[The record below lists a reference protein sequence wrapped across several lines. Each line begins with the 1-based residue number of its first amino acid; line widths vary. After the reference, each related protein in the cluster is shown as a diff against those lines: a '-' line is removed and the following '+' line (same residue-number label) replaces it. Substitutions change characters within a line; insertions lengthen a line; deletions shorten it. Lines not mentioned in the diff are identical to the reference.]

1 MKARKVVLVDAI
13 RTAFGKAG
21 EKGVFW
27 NTRADDMVVKVI
39 RELIRRNPKV
49 KPEMIEENAW
59 GVFCQEKDQG
69 LTLGRTT
76 VILSGLPVE
85 TAGYSIDRM
94 CAGGMSA
101 LTTAASEIAL
111 GAFDCAIAGGVEHMG
126 HHPMGATADPNSRFL
141 TDKLV
146 DQSAMSMGETAEN
159 LHDMFPDITKEMA
172 DEYALV
178 CQAKA
183 KKAIDSGKI
192 AKMIVPMTVYTK
204 EGWAVADRDEQPRPE
219 TTMEGLAELRTPFRV
234 MGKVT
239 AGNSSGLND
248 GAAGALLM
256 SKDMAEDLGIEPKME
271 MKAFTYAGVNPEIMG
286 IGPIPATHKALK
298 IAGLKMD
305 DIGLIELNEA
315 FAVQAVAFI
324 KEFGLEYPDDPRLNI
339 FGGAIAFGHPL
350 ASSGVRLALHL
361 MHGFAAHPE
370 VKYGLTTMCVGLGQ
384 GGTVIWK
391 NLQRND
397 KKESKKQEKKQEKRE
412 EKEKKEDKKDK
423 KG

>member
-13 RTAFGKAG
+13 RTAFGRAG

-39 RELIRRNPKV
+39 RELMRRNPKID
-49 KPEMIEENAW
+49 PEMIDENAW

-69 LTLGRTT
+69 LTLGRTS
-76 VILSGLPVE
+76 VILAGLPVT

-101 LTTAASEIAL
+101 ITSAASAVAL
-111 GAFDCAIAGGVEHMG
+111 GAADVVIAGGVEHMG
-126 HHPMGATADPNSRFL
+126 HHPMGATADPNPRFL

-159 LHDMFPDITKEMA
+159 LHDMFPDISKEMA
-172 DEYALV
+172 DEYSLQ
-178 CQAKA
+178 CQARA
-183 KKAIDSGKI
+183 HRAIQSGKI
-192 AKMIVPMTVYTK
+192 GEMIVPMTVYTK
-204 EGWAVADRDEQPRPE
+204 SGWTVADKDEQPRPE
-219 TTMEGLAELRTPFRV
+219 TTMEGLGKLKTPFRV

-248 GAAGALLM
+248 GAAGCILM
-256 SKDMAEDLGIEPKME
+256 AKDKAEELGIEPKME
-271 MKAFTYAGVNPEIMG
+271 LKAFAYAGVKPEIMG

-298 IAGLKMD
+298 VAGLTIE

-324 KEFGLEYPDDPRLNI
+324 KEFGLQFPEDPKLNI
-339 FGGAIAFGHPL
+339 YGGAIAFGHPL
-350 ASSGVRLALHL
+350 ASSGVRLACHL
-361 MHGFAAHPE
+361 MHGFAEHPE

-384 GGTVIWK
+384 GGTVVWK
-391 NLQRND
+391 NLQRNGKD
-397 KKESKKQEKKQEKRE
+397 KEEHEHKDHDKEEHK
-412 EKEKKEDKKDK
+412 EKEKKKKKD
-423 KG
+423 